1 MYCNKCGAKILD
13 NSSFCNKCGHKIEQT
28 NTKTL
33 NNEEQDKID
42 TQQSGIEKEQKNKT
56 KYSNKQ
62 NIIWIICSI
71 LLAGILLSIYIIN
84 DIHQTSEQDQ
94 MNELRTNIVKQYNT
108 LGISKEVQ
116 DYMDMSKEELQE
128 ELEKISKQVDEFIE
142 LNEKYENIIANVD
155 YIDYKFKLGDM
166 GYQKIDYNT
175 GSAVVVIPKKVVK
188 TDKVFHINTLTDKV
202 DRIWCIVEFSYDYTN
217 GTKLKSGTN
226 TLIGNLKI
234 DVETEN
240 VTVYSPLDF
249 DNGIVTYSDL
259 YMPAENHII
268 AMKNTAHNYVIYPYK
283 FYTRE
288 TVQML
293 FGNQLPENKQS
304 NSEIRKDDNS
314 NNEVNSDDNINNPT
328 TSNNDYSNNDA
339 IDNTNV
345 TEREKL
351 IEDLN
356 FLELMGWLDLT
367 DIERQEWEQCSNAE
381 LKQRLDKRN
390 KDIDI
395 QVEYTHK
402 YGEQLNEIFRKKIN
416 VELKSSEDTNYTY
429 MPSNKTQPKAQVE
442 YVAINEN
449 GISTIYYSVEMN
461 LTITNKKQ
469 NSIEEI
475 TTKKYYKVTN
485 IRELDD
491 IIKIDN
497 YNTQDTQDEINN
509 ATTEKLIPTAVSGV
523 LPYYFYN
530 AGNYVLYYLADEYR
544 DSL

>member
-13 NSSFCNKCGHKIEQT
+13 NSSFCNKCGHKIEKT

-33 NNEEQDKID
+33 NNEEQDKIY

-56 KYSNKQ
+56 KYSKKKT
-62 NIIWIICSI
+62 IIWIICSI

-84 DIHQTSEQDQ
+84 DIHQTAEQDQ

-108 LGISKEVQ
+108 LGISKTVQ
-116 DYMDMSKEELQE
+116 DYMNLSKEELQE

-142 LNEKYENIIANVD
+142 LNKKYESIIANVD

-175 GSAVVVIPKKVVK
+175 GNAVVVIPKKVVK
-188 TDKVFHINTLTDKV
+188 TDKIFHINTLTDKV
-202 DRIWCIVEFSYDYTN
+202 DTIWCIVEFSYDYTN
-217 GTKLKSGTN
+217 GTKLRTGTN

-249 DNGIVTYSDL
+249 DNGVVTYSDL

-304 NSEIRKDDNS
+304 NSEISKDDNS
-314 NNEVNSDDNINNPT
+314 NNEINSDDNINNT
-328 TSNNDYSNNDA
+328 TISDNDYSNNNA
-339 IDNTNV
+339 IDNTNIM
-345 TEREKL
+345 EREQL
-351 IEDLN
+351 LN
-356 FLELMGWLDLT
+356 NFDFYNARGFIFLTEK
-367 DIERQEWEQCSNAE
+367 ERQELETFSDTE
-381 LKQRLDKRN
+381 LKERLDKIEENIKIRGEYNN
-390 KDIDI
+390 KYSD
-395 QVEYTHK
+395 K
-402 YGEQLNEIFRKKIN
+402 LNEIFGKEIN
-416 VELKSSEDTNYTY
+416 VELKSSEDIHYTY
-429 MPSNKTQPKAQVE
+429 MPSNNTQPKAQVE

-449 GISTIYYSVEMN
+449 GIGTIYYSVEMD
-461 LTITNKKQ
+461 LTITDKKQ
-469 NSIEEI
+469 NNEEKI
-475 TTKKYYKVTN
+475 TTKKYYKANN
-485 IRELDD
+485 INELNGT
-491 IIKIDN
+491 IKIDN
-497 YNTQDTQDEINN
+497 YNTQAVQDEMNN
-509 ATTEKLIPTAVSGV
+509 AFSGKSIMAH
-523 LPYYFYN
+523 YATGDGYNFYN
-530 AGNYVLYYLADEYR
+530 AEKHLIYR
-544 DSL
+544 LPYSFE